1 MNSVGERHEQKGNKT
16 TLIKLQPNEKIYFSD
31 TKNAVNE
38 YTYMELD
45 YNNKSPTLNEALE
58 MRTIEPQEASEYV
71 SVQPEQ
77 SNTIMAS
84 HESAE
89 PGRRKE
95 GKKSQVQFCMTYFN
109 TALLICLF
117 VAFGVLVC
125 EILL

>member
-1 MNSVGERHEQKGNKT
+1 MNSVGERHEQKGDKT
-16 TLIKLQPNEKIYFSD
+16 TLIIVQPNVNIYFPN
-31 TKNAVNE
+31 KYNAVNE
-38 YTYMELD
+38 YTYMELHD
-45 YNNKSPTLNEALE
+45 NIQSPVLKEALE

-77 SNTIMAS
+77 SDAIMLN

-89 PGRRKE
+89 PGRRQE
-95 GKKSQVQFCMTYFN
+95 GKKFQFCMIYFN

-117 VAFGVLVC
+117 VAFGVVVG